1 MNDKEECMNTIP
13 LFKKR
18 KLTPDLARGFML
30 LFIALAHANQF
41 IYSTERGVT
50 FADQLSVFFRQI
62 FIDGRAF
69 PLFAILF
76 GYGLHQ
82 VYKAQEKKGN
92 SWKDTK
98 KVFTLRGAWMLV
110 IGFFH
115 ATLFLADIIGVYGFI
130 ALLFASIFLRLSN
143 KKIIITAVIF
153 LVLVVVFAPSM
164 PRGFDAL
171 NMEVTNSATIEDPI
185 EASITRMYDWLFY
198 TPVLSYQVI
207 PGVLIGII
215 IARFQLID
223 NPTNHRKA
231 LKTVAIVGLLL
242 STVGGIPMALMSSLF
257 WTNYSHVLEVSAK
270 SLHTITGYAGGIGWT
285 ALIGLLVSMLEG
297 KSGSVTKA
305 IAALGQR
312 SLSFYLFQSVMFVI
326 ILAPY
331 AGGLGGRISQ
341 LESDLIAVLVWF
353 FSVLVANYMN
363 QRLIRGPFE
372 TFLRRRSS
380 I

>member
-1 MNDKEECMNTIP
+1 MKTTSFVN
-13 LFKKR
+13 KR

-41 IYSTERGVT
+41 IFAKGEITFTDQVT
-50 FADQLSVFFRQI
+50 VFLRQVV
-62 FIDGRAF
+62 IDGRAF

-82 VYKAQEKKGN
+82 VLNGQERKGN

-98 KVFTLRGAWMLV
+98 KVFRRRGAWMLV

-130 ALLFASIFLRLSN
+130 ALLFASLFLRLSN
-143 KKIIITAVIF
+143 RNIIIIAVFF
-153 LVLVVVFAPSM
+153 LILVGVFAPYM

-171 NMEVTNSATIEDPI
+171 NMEVTNSATIADPI
-185 EASITRMYDWLFY
+185 EAAMTRMFDWMFY

-207 PGVLIGII
+207 PGVLIGILV
-215 IARFQLID
+215 ARFQVID
-223 NPTNHRKA
+223 NPMSHKKLLIKA
-231 LKTVAIVGLLL
+231 ASFGLLL

-257 WTNYSHVLEVSAK
+257 WTSYSDVWEVTAQ
-270 SLHTITGYAGGIGWT
+270 SLHTLTGYAGGVGWT
-285 ALIGLLVSMLEG
+285 ALIGFLVIKLEG
-297 KSGSVTKA
+297 KSGSFTKA

-312 SLSFYLFQSVMFVI
+312 SLSFYLFQSVLFVI

-331 AGGLGGRISQ
+331 AGGLGGHIGQ
-341 LESDLIAVLVWF
+341 LESDLIAVFVWVL
-353 FSVLVANYMN
+353 SVFVANYMHG
-363 QRLIRGPFE
+363 QSIRGPFE
-372 TFLRRRSS
+372 TFLRKRSA